1 MPKHVI
7 KKDGR
12 KEPFIKEKIIVSAVK
27 TGAPVEIARNI
38 ADEIEK
44 HPDKK
49 IKTIWIKKHLLGKLE
64 LHNPD
69 LPKKWYNYDKN
80 VKRIH
85 KYWSKQN
92 ILYHIS
98 FNYLNKPSMSMYLFI
113 LNFLRFFKEKK
124 EVGKRGKFKLY

>member
-1 MPKHVI
+1 MPKIVI

-27 TGAPVEIARNI
+27 TGAPLDVARKIAK
-38 ADEIEK
+38 EIENRSEESV
-44 HPDKK
+44 
-49 IKTIWIKKHLLGKLE
+49 KTIWIKKHVLGKLE

-85 KYWSKQN
+85 KY
-92 ILYHIS
+92 L
-98 FNYLNKPSMSMYLFI
+98 
-113 LNFLRFFKEKK
+113 
-124 EVGKRGKFKLY
+124 